1 MRLELPEARAPGSG
15 ARRASYRALEAQRLA
30 PSKKNA
36 IRLGAHLVFVDE
48 SGFMLAPTVL
58 RTWAPR
64 GQTPLLRHWARHDR
78 ISVISGLSVSPVR
91 QHLGLYYQWHHHNF
105 HQVEICAFL
114 SHLLRHL
121 RGPVIVL
128 WDRLRLHRLPPVH
141 DLCRRV
147 PRLRLEYFPAYAPE
161 LNPDEHIWTLAKK
174 RLANGS
180 PDDRYRLALA
190 VIKELEACRASQRRL
205 RGCITHTGLPLFHA

>member
-1 MRLELPEARAPGSG
+1 
-15 ARRASYRALEAQRLA
+15 
-30 PSKKNA
+30 
-36 IRLGAHLVFVDE
+36 
-48 SGFMLAPTVL
+48 MLTPTVL

-64 GQTPLLRHWARHDR
+64 GQTPLLRHWQRHDR
-78 ISVISGLSVSPVR
+78 VSVISGVSVSPVR
-91 QHLGLYYQWHHHNF
+91 QRLGLYYQWHHRNIRLLE
-105 HQVEICAFL
+105 VLAFL

-128 WDRLRLHRLPPVH
+128 WDRLLLHRLPAVH

-147 PRLRLEYFPAYAPE
+147 PRLRLESFPAYAPE
-161 LNPDEHIWTLAKK
+161 LNPDEQVWGQAKR

-190 VIKELEACRASQRRL
+190 VIEVLEECRASQSHL
-205 RGCITHTGLPLFHA
+205 RACVTHAGLSLFRA

>member
-1 MRLELPEARAPGSG
+1 
-15 ARRASYRALEAQRLA
+15 
-30 PSKKNA
+30 
-36 IRLGAHLVFVDE
+36 
-48 SGFMLAPTVL
+48 MLAPTVL

-64 GQTPLLRHWARHDR
+64 GQTPRLRHWARHDR
-78 ISVISGLSVSPVR
+78 ISVISGLSVSPLR
-91 QHLGLYYQWHHHNF
+91 QHLGLYYQWYHHNF
-105 HQVEICAFL
+105 HQAEICAFL

-141 DLCRRV
+141 ELCRRV

-161 LNPDEHIWTLAKK
+161 LNPDEQVWTLAKR

-180 PDDRYRLALA
+180 PDDRYQLAFALMDA
-190 VIKELEACRASQRRL
+190 LDACQKSQYLL
-205 RGCITHTGLPLFHA
+205 RGCIAHSGLPLLRA

>member
-1 MRLELPEARAPGSG
+1 MAAG
-15 ARRASYRALEAQRLA
+15 
-30 PSKKNA
+30 KKNA
-36 IRLGAHLVFVDE
+36 LWLGAHLVFVDE

-64 GQTPLLRHWARHDR
+64 GQTPWLRHWARHDR
-78 ISVISGLSVSPVR
+78 VSVISALSVSPVR
-91 QHLGLYYQWHHHNF
+91 QRLGLYYQWHHHNIRR
-105 HQVEICAFL
+105 VEVCAFL

-128 WDRLRLHRLPPVH
+128 WDRLRLHRLPAVQ

-161 LNPDEHIWTLAKK
+161 LNPDEHVWAQTKK

-180 PDDRYRLALA
+180 PEDRYRLALA
-190 VIKELEACRASQRRL
+190 VIEALEECRASQSRL
-205 RGCITHTGLPLFHA
+205 RACVTHTGLSLFRA

>member
-1 MRLELPEARAPGSG
+1 
-15 ARRASYRALEAQRLA
+15 
-30 PSKKNA
+30 
-36 IRLGAHLVFVDE
+36 
-48 SGFMLAPTVL
+48 MLAPLVL

-64 GQTPLLRHWARHDR
+64 GQTPRLRHWDRHDR
-78 ISVISGLSVSPVR
+78 ISVISGVSVSPLR
-91 QHLGLYYQWHHHNF
+91 QRVGLYYQWHHHNI
-105 HQVEICAFL
+105 HQIEVEDFL

-128 WDRLRLHRLPPVH
+128 WDRWWFHRSPATQA
-141 DLCRRV
+141 LCRRH
-147 PRLRLEYFPAYAPE
+147 PRLQLESFPAYAPQ
-161 LNPDEHIWTLAKK
+161 LNPDERVWALTKK

-190 VIKELEACRASQRRL
+190 VIEALEACRASQSRL

>member
-1 MRLELPEARAPGSG
+1 M
-15 ARRASYRALEAQRLA
+15 EAQRLA
-30 PSKKNA
+30 AGKKNA

-64 GQTPLLRHWARHDR
+64 GHTPLLRHWHRRDR

-91 QHLGLYYQWHHHNF
+91 QHLGLYYQWHHHNIR
-105 HQVEICAFL
+105 QAEVCAFL

-141 DLCRRV
+141 ELCRRV
-147 PRLRLEYFPAYAPE
+147 PRLRLEYFPAYSPE
-161 LNPDEHIWTLAKK
+161 LNPDEQVWNLAKA

-180 PDDRYRLALA
+180 PEDRYDLALRLIDA
-190 VIKELEACRASQRRL
+190 LEACRTAQPRL
-205 RGCITHTGLPLFHA
+205 RGCITYTGLPFLRA

>member
-1 MRLELPEARAPGSG
+1 
-15 ARRASYRALEAQRLA
+15 LA
-30 PSKKNA
+30 AGKKNA

-48 SGFMLAPTVL
+48 SGVMLAPTVR

-64 GQTPLLRHWARHDR
+64 GQTPLVRHWDRRDR

-91 QHLGLYYQWHHHNF
+91 QRLGLYYQWHHHNIR
-105 HQVEICAFL
+105 QAEVCEFL

-128 WDRLRLHRLPPVH
+128 WDRLLLHRLPPVH
-141 DLCRRV
+141 ELCRRT
-147 PRLRLEYFPAYAPE
+147 PRLRLEYFPTYAPE
-161 LNPDEHIWTLAKK
+161 LNPDEQVWNLTKA

-180 PDDRYRLALA
+180 PDDRYDLALSLIDA
-190 VIKELEACRASQRRL
+190 LEVCRHSQVLL
-205 RGCITHTGLPLFHA
+205 RGCITYTGLPLLRA